1 MALSERSRSALC
13 HGLSDVIGDEEAVGE
28 MMSYFPARDVDE
40 PATRD
45 FVAAQ
50 IADVRGEI
58 HAATNRVIIWAV
70 GTNSATLGLV
80 LALTRRA

>member
-50 IADVRGEI
+50 IADVRGE
-58 HAATNRVIIWAV
+58 
-70 GTNSATLGLV
+70 
-80 LALTRRA
+80 